1 MIHHQSTIIYCLLAL
16 WGLTEWFIKSR
27 TKKNV
32 SNSSQDKGTRY
43 VIIASVVLSIA
54 MLNNP
59 FNINILLPEWGIYL
73 GILLMILGII
83 FRVYAIKY
91 LGKAF
96 TLTVQATDNQKLISS
111 GPYSVVRNPAYTGTI
126 ISILGLAFITLNI
139 FNILIVFIILSIG
152 YAIRIRTEEE
162 VLEQHF
168 GRIYQDYCQ
177 KVKYRLFPFIW

>member
-1 MIHHQSTIIYCLLAL
+1 MIHHQSTIIYCLLVL

-83 FRVYAIKY
+83 FRVYAINY

-111 GPYSVVRNPAYTGTI
+111 GPYSIVRNPAYTGTI
-126 ISILGLAFITLNI
+126 ISILGLAFITSAGYIKIIVKRLNI
-139 FNILIVFIILSIG
+139 AFSHL
-152 YAIRIRTEEE
+152 
-162 VLEQHF
+162 F
-168 GRIYQDYCQ
+168 GKISSSL
-177 KVKYRLFPFIW
+177 LFLYTANFRG